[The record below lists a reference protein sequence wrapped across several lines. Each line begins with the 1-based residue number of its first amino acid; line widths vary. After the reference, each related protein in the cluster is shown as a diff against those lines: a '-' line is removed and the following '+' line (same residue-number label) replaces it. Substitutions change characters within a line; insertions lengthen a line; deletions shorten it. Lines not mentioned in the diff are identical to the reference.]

1 MSLKS
6 TLPPDIYNRI
16 EEIQS
21 MIFEIAN
28 GNYNFRLQRSAENN
42 ELDGLIGGIN
52 MLGEEI
58 KASTVSRNY
67 LQNIY
72 RGVIDLLIILKKDFT
87 IETANHQV
95 LSSLGYT
102 KDQLVDQPFSKLLGP
117 NYKDSLDRIEKDLK
131 ENNISV
137 NLELNLLTS
146 GNVAVTHAVSFS
158 LLSGSDDLDTSILVT
173 AKDVTAF
180 KETEERLKRQ
190 NEALKEIAW
199 IQSHKVRGPV
209 ASIKGLMMLIDWD
222 QNSLEENRQVFQNM
236 QQTIEQL
243 DVIIHEIVNK
253 TGNLFEDEDSPQ

>member
-1 MSLKS
+1 
-6 TLPPDIYNRI
+6 
-16 EEIQS
+16 

-28 GNYNFRLQRSAENN
+28 GNYNFRLQRSDENN

-72 RGVIDLLIILKKDFT
+72 KGVIDLLIILKKDFT
-87 IETANHQV
+87 IEIANHQV

-102 KDQLVDQPFSKLLGP
+102 KDQLINQHFSKLLGP
-117 NYKDSLDRIEKDLK
+117 DYQDDLNRIERDLK
-131 ENNISV
+131 ENNVSV
-137 NLELNLLTS
+137 NMELNFLTS
-146 GNVAVTHAVSFS
+146 DNVPVAHAVSFS
-158 LLSGSDDLDTSILVT
+158 LLSGGNDLDTSILVT

-180 KETEERLKRQ
+180 KETEERLRRQ

-209 ASIKGLMMLIDWD
+209 ASIKGLMMLIDLD
-222 QNSLEENRQVFQNM
+222 QNSLEDNRQIFTNM